1 MPYNEEKIF
10 QQNLNEKAP
19 QPGTVFFIHL
29 LFEEKCEIPQQT
41 EINKIMERHLGK
53 TECFSYDK
61 ASASFIPKNYIAHFK
76 DADVNTGEYAA
87 ESGDKL
93 FTHIPYYKK
102 QFTFIG

>member
-1 MPYNEEKIF
+1 MPDNTENIF

-29 LFEEKCEIPQQT
+29 LFEEKCEMPQQT

-76 DADVNTGEYAA
+76 DADVNTGEYA
-87 ESGDKL
+87 SGNRE
-93 FTHIPYYKK
+93 
-102 QFTFIG
+102 